1 MKVKTLAMM
10 AGLGGSLLL
19 GGIAGNAANPLM
31 ITSSMGD
38 FFQEKSLGANNIEPN
53 AGLFGAFPDLEY
65 DTYVTIGNKTLDP
78 LSPTQLSPGFTSG
91 QGFSGGTLF
100 LDDGSWFRTP
110 DDPATII
117 GDDGRI
123 IIGQFT
129 IPAGA
134 RLDGIVRI
142 AGFFDG
148 DPTDLIGQTFNFSTA
163 VPAPGALALLGLAG
177 LAGGRRRRRA

>member
-1 MKVKTLAMM
+1 
-10 AGLGGSLLL
+10 
-19 GGIAGNAANPLM
+19 
-31 ITSSMGD
+31 
-38 FFQEKSLGANNIEPN
+38 
-53 AGLFGAFPDLEY
+53 
-65 DTYVTIGNKTLDP
+65 
-78 LSPTQLSPGFTSG
+78 
-91 QGFSGGTLF
+91 